1 MAIQLSGLIISVIF
15 EGGNAEPKNMDIIN
29 LLVGFLLG
37 GIIAW
42 VVYHLYSKTRYP
54 LSRDEVENIQ
64 KLSQDLEVKLQV
76 ATGKMEGQEEEIA
89 LLRTELSS
97 ERNKSQDHVSQ
108 LAGRNEELKNLR
120 EKLENQKED
129 IEKLQEKFQIQFKN
143 LANEILDEKTKK
155 FTDQNKLNLSDILN
169 PLKEKITDFEK
180 KVEQTNK
187 ESIARNSA
195 LKEQISGLKELNQ
208 QITKEAENLTK
219 ALKGESKSQGN
230 WGEFILESILEKSG
244 LTKGDQ
250 YEVQVSRTSEDGRR
264 LQPDV
269 IVKLPEQKHIII
281 DSKVSLTAYEKYAS
295 ADDDKTR
302 EAEIKNHLL
311 SIRTHIKGLSE
322 KSYQTIYEIGSL
334 DFVLLFMPIEPAFGL
349 AVQNDAELFN
359 DAYEKNIVI
368 VSPSTLIATLRTIA
382 SIWRQENQNRNAQ
395 EIARQGGQLYDKFV
409 AFADDLI
416 KVGENLNTTKK
427 NYDQAMNKL
436 SQGKGNLVNRTNKL
450 RELGAKATKPLD
462 SRLLDRANE

>member
-1 MAIQLSGLIISVIF
+1 
-15 EGGNAEPKNMDIIN
+15 MDLIN
-29 LLVGFLLG
+29 LLAGFLLG
-37 GIIAW
+37 GIISW
-42 VVYHLYSKTRYP
+42 VVYHLYSKSKNPY
-54 LSRDEVENIQ
+54 SREEVESIQ

-76 ATGKMEGQEEEIA
+76 ATGKMEGQEEEIG
-89 LLRTELSS
+89 LLRSELAS
-97 ERNKSQDHVSQ
+97 ERQKIQGYISD
-108 LAGRNEELKNLR
+108 LAGRTEELKNLR
-120 EKLENQKED
+120 EKLETQKAD

-155 FTDQNKLNLSDILN
+155 FTDQNKLNISDILN
-169 PLKEKITDFEK
+169 PLKEKIIDFEK

-195 LKEQISGLKELNQ
+195 LKEQITGLKVLNQ

-244 LTKGDQ
+244 LIKGDQ
-250 YEVQVSRTSEDGRR
+250 YEVQVSKTSEDGRR

-269 IVKLPEQKHIII
+269 IVKLPEQKNIII

-295 ADDDKTR
+295 ADDDKAQ

-322 KSYQTIYEIGSL
+322 KNYQGIYDIGSL
-334 DFVLLFMPIEPAFGL
+334 DFVLLFMPVEPAFGL
-349 AVQNDAELFN
+349 AVQNDPELFN

-409 AFADDLI
+409 AFAEDLI
-416 KVGENLNTTKK
+416 KVGENLNTNKK

-450 RELGAKATKPLD
+450 RELGAKATKPMD
-462 SRLLDRANE
+462 PRLLDRAGE

>member
-1 MAIQLSGLIISVIF
+1 MEIVYLLSGFVGGGCITWLIF
-15 EGGNAEPKNMDIIN
+15 H
-29 LLVGFLLG
+29 F
-37 GIIAW
+37 
-42 VVYHLYSKTRYP
+42 YSKSKHPFTH
-54 LSRDEVENIQ
+54 DEIETIQ
-64 KLSQDLEVKLQV
+64 QEKNELEVKLGV
-76 ATGKMEGQEEEIA
+76 TEGTLKTQHEEIDVLRADLNEIREKAQSYSNA
-89 LLRTELSS
+89 LSA
-97 ERNKSQDHVSQ
+97 K
-108 LAGRNEELKNLR
+108 NEELKNLN
-120 EKLENQKED
+120 EKLETQKKD
-129 IEKLQEKFQIQFKN
+129 IEALQEKFQVQFKN
-143 LANEILDEKTKK
+143 LANEILDEKTRK
-155 FTDQNKLNLSDILN
+155 FTDQNKTNLSDILN
-169 PLKEKITDFEK
+169 PLKEKIAEFEK

-187 ESIARNSA
+187 ESIERNSA

-244 LTKGDQ
+244 LVKGDQ
-250 YEVQVSRTSEDGRR
+250 YEVQVSMTNEDGRR

-269 IVKLPEQKHIII
+269 IIKLPEQKNIII
-281 DSKVSLTAYEKYAS
+281 DSKVSLTAYEKYVN
-295 ADDDKTR
+295 
-302 EAEIKNHLL
+302 AESELERDSELKNHLL

-322 KSYQTIYEIGSL
+322 KNYQTIYEIGSL

-349 AVQNDAELFN
+349 AVQNDPELFN

-382 SIWRQENQNRNAQ
+382 NIWRQENQNRNAV

-409 AFADDLI
+409 SFAEDLI

-436 SQGKGNLVNRTNKL
+436 STGKGNLITRTDKL
-450 RELGAKATKPLD
+450 KELGAKASKNLD
-462 SRLLDRANE
+462 QRLLDRAND

>member
-1 MAIQLSGLIISVIF
+1 M
-15 EGGNAEPKNMDIIN
+15 
-29 LLVGFLLG
+29 
-37 GIIAW
+37 
-42 VVYHLYSKTRYP
+42 
-54 LSRDEVENIQ
+54 
-64 KLSQDLEVKLQV
+64 
-76 ATGKMEGQEEEIA
+76 
-89 LLRTELSS
+89 
-97 ERNKSQDHVSQ
+97 
-108 LAGRNEELKNLR
+108 
-120 EKLENQKED
+120 
-129 IEKLQEKFQIQFKN
+129 QEKFQIQFKN

-169 PLKEKITDFEK
+169 PLKEKIIDFEK

-322 KSYQTIYEIGSL
+322 KNYQTIYEIGSL